1 MSPPKVQ
8 AGWTTVRNVHVQEQ
22 RDCANCGAVLAGDAR
37 FCQRCGA
44 PVALMFADDG
54 EPVQAAEPPS
64 PLRIWGPRVAAGLLI
79 VVACLA
85 AMFALLALLFGVF
98 VE

>member
-1 MSPPKVQ
+1 VDYSQ
-8 AGWTTVRNVHVQEQ
+8 NVHVEER

-44 PVALMFADDG
+44 PVALMVAPSEDED
-54 EPVQAAEPPS
+54 EAPVAEAPEEPPS
-64 PLRIWGPRVAAGLLI
+64 PLRFWAPRIAAAVL
-79 VVACLA
+79 VVATAGAVLFT
-85 AMFALLALLFGVF
+85 MLVLLFGAF